1 MSNELEIPKIIVEQ
15 NDFCLK
21 ISESN
26 FKIYTHVE
34 YLRSLVTNI
43 HQMYSQLCKR
53 LIQTTDEY

>member
-43 HQMYSQLCKR
+43 H
-53 LIQTTDEY
+53 